1 MRIGILCAGDSE
13 LAPFLSCL
21 ENPAVTEKA
30 MLKFYEGTLCGIPVT
45 ALYCGVCKVNAAIA
59 VQILIDTFRVDAVIN
74 AGTAGGMDERLEI
87 FDTVAAQTAAYHDV
101 AEDILTEFHPWMPAP
116 RFLSDPRLLEAAR
129 TAARRLGRRI
139 WFGPVVTGEQFIDQE
154 HREEILEQFAP
165 LAADM
170 ETAAAAHV
178 CYVNQVPFLALRTIT
193 DMAKNSGVGTFEE
206 NCQKASAIARDLT
219 LLVLEEL
226 KKEPLPLRVNTPL
239 LVTDRLILRR
249 FEPGDVQAVYE
260 IFSDPTV
267 NRFLPWYPLKDL
279 SQARQYLEEHF
290 LSFYEKPSGFRYAVC
305 KKEDGIPIGYVQIS
319 QDDSHDL
326 GYGLRKEFW
335 GQQITTEAARA
346 VLAQAKASGL
356 PFVTATHDKNNPA
369 SGRVMEH
376 IGMTYR
382 YSYVEQWQPKD
393 ITVTFRMYQIN
404 FQGDPGA
411 VYRKYWEM
419 YPEHFVETFQT
430 ENTV

>member
-193 DMAKNSGVGTFEE
+193 DTAKNSGVGTFEE

-290 LSFYEKPSGFRYAVC
+290 LSFYENPPVSGMPSAKR
-305 KKEDGIPIGYVQIS
+305 
-319 QDDSHDL
+319 
-326 GYGLRKEFW
+326 R
-335 GQQITTEAARA
+335 TESPSA
-346 VLAQAKASGL
+346 
-356 PFVTATHDKNNPA
+356 
-369 SGRVMEH
+369 M
-376 IGMTYR
+376 YR
-382 YSYVEQWQPKD
+382 FPRM
-393 ITVTFRMYQIN
+393 TVTIWVMACGKN
-404 FQGDPGA
+404 SGDSRSQRRRRGR
-411 VYRKYWEM
+411 YLRRRK
-419 YPEHFVETFQT
+419 PADCPLSPPPTT
-430 ENTV
+430 RIIRPAAG